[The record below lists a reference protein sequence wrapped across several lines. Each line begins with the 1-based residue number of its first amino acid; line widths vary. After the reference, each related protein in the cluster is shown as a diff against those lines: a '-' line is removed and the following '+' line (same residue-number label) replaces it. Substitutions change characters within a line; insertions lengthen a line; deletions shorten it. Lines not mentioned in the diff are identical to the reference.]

1 MRIAIAS
8 FRHLTLATTVFGLEA
23 GILALQSA
31 RAASDCAASMSTDD
45 RHIEPSEFLLAPG
58 RRVSRVLTVGNRLID
73 AHEREVIKA
82 GGKYR
87 WFGHTSADNMIGS
100 KTNRGDLLTY
110 INSGQI
116 DHVWTYDN

>member
-1 MRIAIAS
+1 
-8 FRHLTLATTVFGLEA
+8 
-23 GILALQSA
+23 
-31 RAASDCAASMSTDD
+31 MSTDD